1 MNSYEYQDCI
11 LSSDLSAKAK
21 LVAIAISYHY
31 NWKEST
37 DAWPSVDTI
46 SIRTSLSKSSVNRAK
61 IELVENGYLGSE
73 RRFNKSN
80 LYEPQIPNTFTQ
92 TLPRV
97 TQTPHTFT
105 QTPPSVT
112 VTPLEGSQRLTNNE
126 YNYELNNEKNNEM
139 NIISVPEIMSI
150 SINKVED
157 NGNDIMKKYLQSQA
171 QLEIEKAA
179 SVKEWIN
186 S

>member
-11 LSSDLSAKAK
+11 LSSDLSA
-21 LVAIAISYHY
+21 
-31 NWKEST
+31 N
-37 DAWPSVDTI
+37 
-46 SIRTSLSKSSVNRAK
+46 K

-105 QTPPSVT
+105 QTPPRFT
-112 VTPLEGSQRLTNNE
+112 QTPLEGSQRLTNNE

-139 NIISVPEIMSI
+139 NIISVPEIISI
-150 SINKVED
+150 SNTKVEYNARD
-157 NGNDIMKKYLQSQA
+157 LMKEYLQSQT

-179 SVKEWIN
+179 SMKEWTN